1 MPTKIELS
9 HLANGPEAVRSYNM
23 RAFSG
28 VQTGE
33 YWSSSTCEDDS
44 SEAYDVNISY
54 ETVVETCNP
63 KIHQDYV
70 WPVRNSK

>member
-1 MPTKIELS
+1 
-9 HLANGPEAVRSYNM
+9 M